1 MRILGRSE
9 RLGSGM
15 ILPSVWTAT
24 FYFTEWATEQEFGRW
39 QALAHGPSRSY
50 ATLQETMS
58 EKVNDTTM
66 FVQAARPTRRS
77 WANEVMAAL
86 LVLLSPALV
95 AGVFLVGFHDQ
106 DRSFLQ
112 ANPVAVT
119 QDLGEGVR
127 RILDLNSVDNN
138 APHGWYAPLAQL
150 TTGLQ
155 YRLHGPVAWP
165 FRLVNVL
172 LHIATAW
179 FLYRIILGLMPR
191 GAPLSAAEEPV
202 NADAPFNAGRC
213 VVASFGA
220 LFFFLH
226 PANVESLA
234 WVSQRGCAQAGFFGV
249 LAWWLITRQGP
260 ERKSWRC
267 LATPSWTCYGLS
279 LLCLVLAVLSHP
291 MACAAAG
298 VLALTECVWVRED
311 TARRWLRTAGFVVAG
326 VIFASLAAKTGLWT
340 KVSGNELPLSVLVIL
355 GRSLLGLLVPT
366 MLSST
371 YTFVPPTGPEDVGI
385 WVAVGLV
392 LLVVILPV
400 WLPVGVR
407 PACVLLPGFSLM
419 LLPWLVPG
427 MGLDAT
433 GNQGLCLALP
443 IMGVMVG
450 LGVEAL
456 QYRLRFIGKEGG
468 KIGETVGVGLAV
480 LLFLLLGVLSVAR
493 SFAFADDESL
503 LRDAASKQPLS
514 YTANLELAEKI
525 VQRARQASEGD
536 ARPLWKEAQQH
547 LQALRHAVDRQRFT
561 DSVRQG
567 MLEGEVELRLGLED
581 AEKRLR
587 EMQKLAGPNH
597 PLTPRIGELL
607 AEIDAAKLRNQGT
620 DAGTPPAP

>member
-1 MRILGRSE
+1 
-9 RLGSGM
+9 
-15 ILPSVWTAT
+15 
-24 FYFTEWATEQEFGRW
+24 
-39 QALAHGPSRSY
+39 
-50 ATLQETMS
+50 MS

-66 FVQAARPTRRS
+66 FVQAARPTRQS

-95 AGVFLVGFHDQ
+95 AGAFFVGFHDQ

-127 RILDLNSVDNN
+127 RVFDLNSVENR
-138 APHGWYAPLAQL
+138 APLGWYAPLAQF

-213 VVASFGA
+213 VVAAFGA

-226 PANVESLA
+226 PVNVESLA

-249 LAWWLITRQGP
+249 LAWWLITRQGADW
-260 ERKSWRC
+260 RNWRC
-267 LATPSWTCYGLS
+267 LAAPTWTCYAFS

-298 VLALTECVWVRED
+298 LLAVTQCVWVREGPS
-311 TARRWLRTAGFVVAG
+311 TRWLKTGGFVAVGA
-326 VIFASLAAKTGLWT
+326 IFACLAAKTGIWRE
-340 KVSGNELPLSVLVIL
+340 VSGSELPLSMLVIL

-366 MLSST
+366 MLSAT
-371 YTFVPPTGPEDVGI
+371 YAFVPLTGPEDLGV

-392 LLVVILPV
+392 LLVVILPA
-400 WLPVGVR
+400 WLPFGVR
-407 PACVLLPGFSLM
+407 PACVLLPGFFLM

-427 MGLDAT
+427 MGLDAM

-456 QYRLRFIGKEGG
+456 QYRLRFMGKEGG

-503 LRDAASKQPLS
+503 FRDAVSRQPL
-514 YTANLELAEKI
+514 TN
-525 VQRARQASEGD
+525 EG
-536 ARPLWKEAQQH
+536 
-547 LQALRHAVDRQRFT
+547 T
-561 DSVRQG
+561 G
-567 MLEGEVELRLGLED
+567 
-581 AEKRLR
+581 
-587 EMQKLAGPNH
+587 
-597 PLTPRIGELL
+597 
-607 AEIDAAKLRNQGT
+607 
-620 DAGTPPAP
+620 AGTPPAP